1 MQVYGRQPIDLEQTI
16 IPRGQVYLIPDRC
29 KECDICIQFCSR
41 QVLRTSKLTNRKGY
55 HYPEVV
61 PGKGAECVH
70 CQFCSLVCPE
80 FAIFTRE
87 VT

>member
-1 MQVYGRQPIDLEQTI
+1 MQVYGRQPLDLEQIT

-29 KECDICIQFCSR
+29 KECNICIQFCPR
-41 QVLRTSKLTNRKGY
+41 QVLRTSTLTNCKGY

-61 PGKGAECVH
+61 AGKGTECVH

-87 VT
+87 IT